1 MNTSLLL
8 VLVSGLRALA
18 AEPQAYPMMSSV
30 TLPSGAVGLS
40 LPADVI
46 AGDPRQLSTAL
57 RLDDATGAEHPF
69 TVLTSLDNEGF
80 EPTAVAWDPTSGF
93 GDGDGRSFIVAESD
107 RPLDGLQLTLDD
119 YERGPWAVT
128 VYSAAGDGWVPVGV
142 EQYLYAFHRVDGGT
156 GLRNTVD
163 LPHKRGPFR
172 VEVRGAND
180 PRVTEITGVVLSPKH
195 VAPVTEDV
203 AVSGP
208 VYTEGGAA
216 RYTIDLPGPRA
227 VSGLKLNVEEPIFS
241 RALSIATVEGDY
253 GPNYSIQRAM
263 IGDVRLDETAVEGLD
278 LVTDRLVIDVAGGR
292 DEPLTITGATV
303 SSVGALLLTPDAGPG
318 PQTLYFGGTE
328 PDSESD
334 IAIAADELARVSTRV
349 PATAVTP
356 GENPLYVARPSREGL
371 DGPGA
376 PLNLA
381 LWRWERAIVAEPG
394 WTRVPIDG
402 AVLLHARPNLDDLRV
417 VDSLGRSVPFDL
429 RSASQ
434 EVEVPLGE
442 LKRVEQGEAS
452 EIRLSLPADVGAIRR
467 VQLSTDEGVFSRGVD
482 IVRDRGAFS
491 ETVRSVTWTGTGT
504 PHSLVIEVNDDLG
517 AELLIRVHND
527 DDTPLSVTGVRA
539 WTQGREL
546 RTRVP
551 EGGARIVYG
560 NRKASAPDFDLAL
573 LGEDLGRVRTRQGT
587 LGPEAAGQGAPMSFV
602 DTALVFVS
610 FAGLGLGLLALT
622 IGALRKP
629 VTANLGP
636 DGAGA
641 IKPPPA
647 PTEPPRAPPAAG
659 SPPPSGETPPESP

>member
-46 AGDPRQLSTAL
+46 AGDARQLSTAL
-57 RLDDATGAEHPF
+57 RLDDATGVEHPF

-93 GDGDGRSFIVAESD
+93 AEGDGRSFIVAESD

-128 VYSAAGDGWVPVGV
+128 VYSAADGGWVPVGV
-142 EQYLYAFHRVDGGT
+142 EQYLYAFHRADGGT

-172 VEVRGAND
+172 VDVRGAND
-180 PRVTEITGVVLSPKH
+180 PRVTEINGVVLSPKH
-195 VAPVTEDV
+195 VAPVDEDV

-208 VYTEGGAA
+208 VYTESGAA

-227 VSGLKLNVEEPIFS
+227 VSGLRLQVAEPIFS

-253 GPNYSIQRAM
+253 GPNYSIQRAI
-263 IGDVRLDETAVEGLD
+263 IGDVRLDETQVEGLD
-278 LVTDRLVIDVAGGR
+278 LVTDRLVIDIAGGR

-328 PDSESD
+328 PDEQSD
-334 IAIAADELARVSTRV
+334 IAIAADELARVSRRV
-349 PATAVTP
+349 EATAVTP
-356 GENPLYVARPSREGL
+356 VENPLYVARPSREGL
-371 DGPGA
+371 DSAGA

-381 LWRWERAIVAEPG
+381 LWKWERAIVAEPG

-402 AVLLHARPNLDDLRV
+402 AVLLHARSDLGDLRV
-417 VDSLGRSVPFDL
+417 VDSEGRSVPFDL

-442 LKRVEQGEAS
+442 LQRVEQGEAS
-452 EIRLSLPADVGAIRR
+452 EIRLALPADVGSIRR
-467 VQLSTDEGVFSRGVD
+467 VQLSTDEGVFSRAVD

-491 ETVRSVTWTGTGT
+491 ETVRSVIWTGTGT
-504 PHSLVIEVNDDLG
+504 PHSLVIEVNDELG

-527 DDTPLSVTGVRA
+527 DDKPLSVTGVRA

-560 NRKASAPDFDLAL
+560 NRKARAPDFDLAL
-573 LGEDLGRVRTRQGT
+573 LGDDLGRVRTRAGA
-587 LGPEAAGQGAPMSFV
+587 LGPEAAGQGAPASFL

-629 VTANLGP
+629 ATANMGP

-641 IKPPPA
+641 IKPQPA
-647 PTEPPRAPPAAG
+647 PTEPPRAPAAAG
-659 SPPPSGETPPESP
+659 SPPPSGEPPPESP